1 MIRLKDILLEQMTL
15 EKLRQLAQDKWLSS
29 ENVERL
35 LVNDEGAALIAN
47 QFGETINTSK
57 TPILDPMMGAWS
69 KVWWLQSG
77 KVLKISGNPD
87 EYITAAYY
95 SKRPAAQHVI
105 GYYDVRDI
113 LFNGKPTD
121 QFAMITDGVTVLNEN
136 QRKTYHGLWMAGLID
151 PDPDR
156 QFNVTMEDI
165 NKGFITSTD
174 WFGDT
179 KNYPLPDKEL
189 AKTLLSQRDSIL
201 KDIRRFRIDWTEA
214 HAVNVGF
221 DQYGQF
227 VIFDIWSDDERQS
240 RKGANRRMGK
250 SIDLFTLFNN
260 FFDSTGTVG

>member
-1 MIRLKDILLEQMTL
+1 MIRLKDILLEQMTR
-15 EKLRQLAQDKWLSS
+15 EKLQQLTQEKWLSHG
-29 ENVERL
+29 NIERL
-35 LVNDEGAALIAN
+35 LVADEGAALIAN

-57 TPILDPMMGAWS
+57 TPILSPMEGAWS

-121 QFAMITDGVTVLNEN
+121 QFAMITDGVTVLNN
-136 QRKTYHGLWMAGLID
+136 MQKKTYHGLFMAGLID

-156 QFNVTMEDI
+156 PFNITIEDI
-165 NKGFITSTD
+165 NTGVITAED

-179 KNYPLPDKEL
+179 KNYTLPDKEF

-201 KDIRRFRIDWTEA
+201 KDIRRFQVDWTEA
-214 HAVNVGF
+214 HSNNVGF

-240 RKGANRRMGK
+240 KKGAIRRMSK
-250 SIDLFTLFNN
+250 SIDLLTLFKN